1 MQQTLE
7 IPNYTVRNTYYIIC
21 NIYCL
26 DPNINQHTKRDPSV
40 FKKINNLECCYEY
53 NLTVSTL
60 KTVVLF
66 NKT

>member
-7 IPNYTVRNTYYIIC
+7 ISNYTELEMHTILYANC
-21 NIYCL
+21 PN
-26 DPNINQHTKRDPSV
+26 PNINQHTKRDSSV

-60 KTVVLF
+60 KTVLF